1 MTLCNPWTVAYQAP
15 LSMGFSWQDY
25 WSGLPFP
32 SSGNLPKPGI
42 KQMPHVLTGEFFT
55 TELPGKPIFII
66 IQHRKVKKQ
75 TKKKKTW
82 SSSWVM
88 FFLSSKIQNCPGN
101 KMCLTVKIYPEWSLL
116 SLPSLLPLLSIM
128 LSVIFAVV
136 SWSVSFFLCLLSCNP
151 LQCVLKKT
159 ASLVILQCELYHVL

>member
-1 MTLCNPWTVAYQAP
+1 MDC
-15 LSMGFSWQDY
+15 S
-25 WSGLPFP
+25 
-32 SSGNLPKPGI
+32 
-42 KQMPHVLTGEFFT
+42 
-55 TELPGKPIFII
+55 LPGSSVHGIFLAGLLEWVAISLFRESSQARHQTNASCI
-66 IQHRKVKKQ
+66 DRRILYHWATWEAHFYNYSAQKSKK
-75 TKKKKTW
+75 TNKEKKKTW

-88 FFLSSKIQNCPGN
+88 FFLSSKIQNYPGN
-101 KMCLTVKIYPEWSLL
+101 KMGLTVKIYPEWSLL